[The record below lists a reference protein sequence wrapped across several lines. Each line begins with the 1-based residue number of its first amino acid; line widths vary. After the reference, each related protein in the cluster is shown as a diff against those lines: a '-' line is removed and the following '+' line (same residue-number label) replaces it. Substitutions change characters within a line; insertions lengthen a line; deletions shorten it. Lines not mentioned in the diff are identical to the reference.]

1 MRTGLPALGRPE
13 SGAAGRPEVKGL
25 RPSGLVMPGWRLL
38 ARTGARV
45 LDRGAGGLGAN
56 RASENRWVR
65 RTRVRRGACTCGL
78 GLWPGPAWGRRGF
91 RAGLKSKNNC
101 FKDVPFEG
109 LEVWVFFAF

>member
-13 SGAAGRPEVKGL
+13 SGAAERPEVKGL

-65 RTRVRRGACTCGL
+65 RTDEGAAWCL
-78 GLWPGPAWGRRGF
+78 HLWPRAVAWPGVG
-91 RAGLKSKNNC
+91 
-101 FKDVPFEG
+101 
-109 LEVWVFFAF
+109 